1 MGRRSTRDSYTS
13 KGERRNVSRRWLKLA
28 SKDRDDK
35 LYNQW
40 DAFVKGKKVMLT
52 IPNPNKNETNKK
64 FIRVPAKEQWR
75 IMKTFTMSSNENVS

>member
-52 IPNPNKNETNKK
+52 IPNE
-64 FIRVPAKEQWR
+64 A
-75 IMKTFTMSSNENVS
+75 

>member
-28 SKDRDDK
+28 NKDRDDK

-40 DAFVKGKKVMLT
+40 DAYVKGKKVMLT
-52 IPNPNKNETNKK
+52 IPNPNKNETHRA
-64 FIRVPAKEQWR
+64 FIEVLTNRNLHLERLK
-75 IMKTFTMSSNENVS
+75 IY

>member
-1 MGRRSTRDSYTS
+1 MARRSTRDSYTS

-52 IPNPNKNETNKK
+52 IPNPNKNETHKR

-75 IMKTFTMSSNENVS
+75 VISFKPMSAENVS